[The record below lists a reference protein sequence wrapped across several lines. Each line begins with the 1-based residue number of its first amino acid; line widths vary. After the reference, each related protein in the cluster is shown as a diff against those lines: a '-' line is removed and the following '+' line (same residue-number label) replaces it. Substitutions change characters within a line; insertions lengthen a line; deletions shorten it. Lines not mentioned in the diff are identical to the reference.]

1 MFFFKLEFP
10 LIFNRVRNLKEHDN
24 GWQWR
29 ATTAHSILK
38 TISFNRSNIIM
49 ILNLIIERKERERAV
64 DSLRTFLAQKRQFTE
79 LDFLKLWKGLYYC
92 MWMCDRMRVQQQLAD
107 TLGDLVSVLQ
117 DNNTILFIQAFWTI
131 LAKQWPTLDQHRWAC
146 HWKLTDS
153 RLDKF
158 YLLARRYVAAGL
170 KFLQSKDWS
179 QETVTEYNEMLESGP
194 LRYDSIS
201 FALTVSPKN
210 TKIPNS
216 IRYHITDIYL
226 DELDKIQPLEE
237 AGEDFKSSL
246 SQLLTPFKKLQK
258 EGLDKVARTKAKEL
272 LEDLRLDLNE

>member
-1 MFFFKLEFP
+1 
-10 LIFNRVRNLKEHDN
+10 
-24 GWQWR
+24 
-29 ATTAHSILK
+29 
-38 TISFNRSNIIM
+38 
-49 ILNLIIERKERERAV
+49 
-64 DSLRTFLAQKRQFTE
+64 
-79 LDFLKLWKGLYYC
+79 
-92 MWMCDRMRVQQQLAD
+92 
-107 TLGDLVSVLQ
+107 
-117 DNNTILFIQAFWTI
+117 
-131 LAKQWPTLDQHRWAC
+131 
-146 HWKLTDS
+146 
-153 RLDKF
+153 
-158 YLLARRYVAAGL
+158 
-170 KFLQSKDWS
+170 
-179 QETVTEYNEMLESGP
+179 MLESGP